1 MGTLKPA
8 LWDSQ
13 VCFLSFLRL
22 LSVFQQL
29 EQLRRAVSPACAL
42 SKRLQ
47 PGGFQSSRGGRSG
60 EGGNEFPQG
69 FQAVLAPASKRD
81 QRQHMK
87 SPRCL

>member
-29 EQLRRAVSPACAL
+29 EQLRGAVHPACA
-42 SKRLQ
+42 
-47 PGGFQSSRGGRSG
+47 PATASSRDVSKAGG
-60 EGGNEFPQG
+60 EGAARGATNSHK
-69 FQAVLAPASKRD
+69 VLRLFWLQCLNVTRD
-81 QRQHMK
+81 
-87 SPRCL
+87 ST

>member
-29 EQLRRAVSPACAL
+29 EQLRRAVSPTPAP

-47 PGGFQSSRGGRSG
+47 PGAVEEEGVAK
-60 EGGNEFPQG
+60 GGNKFPQG
-69 FQAVLAPASKRD
+69 FQAVLAPVAKRD

-87 SPRCL
+87 SQRCL